1 VSEAVR
7 EVAGRQAARA
17 ASGRPVTLVE
27 LIDRLLADGV
37 AIEGQIVLAVA
48 DIDLVQ
54 LDLGVLLAAVTEA
67 PAR

>member
-1 VSEAVR
+1 MNN
-7 EVAGRQAARA
+7 EVAGYEAGRA
-17 ASGRPVTLVE
+17 ASGRHVTLVE

-37 AIEGQIVLAVA
+37 AIEGQLVLAVA

-54 LDLGVLLAAVTEA
+54 LDLAVLLAAVTEV

>member
-1 VSEAVR
+1 MS
-7 EVAGRQAARA
+7 EVAGYRAARP

-27 LIDRLLADGV
+27 LIDRLLAEGV
-37 AIEGQIVLAVA
+37 AIEGQLVLAVA

-54 LDLGVLLAAVTEA
+54 LDLGILLAAITEA

>member
-1 VSEAVR
+1 VD
-7 EVAGRQAARA
+7 
-17 ASGRPVTLVE
+17 

-37 AIEGQIVLAVA
+37 VVEGQLMLAVA

-54 LDLGVLLAAVTEA
+54 LDLAVLLAAIAEA

>member
-1 VSEAVR
+1 MSEI
-7 EVAGRQAARA
+7 AGYGAARA
-17 ASGRPVTLVE
+17 ASGRPVTLVD

-37 AIEGQIVLAVA
+37 AIEGQLVLAVA

-67 PAR
+67 PTR